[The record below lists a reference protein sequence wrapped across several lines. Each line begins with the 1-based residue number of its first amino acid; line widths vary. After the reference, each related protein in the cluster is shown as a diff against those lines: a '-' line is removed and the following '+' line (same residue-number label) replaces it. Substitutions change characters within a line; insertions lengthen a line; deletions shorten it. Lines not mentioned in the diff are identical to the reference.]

1 MRRGLLVVLLAG
13 IVAAVWTAAG
23 NTSGDKTSAAT
34 DHAAAGTS
42 VTISIEQGATWT
54 CGFNPFSGNL
64 IDWSFGTV
72 YEPLVFVDAMK
83 SGSAT
88 PWLASKYAWSNHN
101 KTITFTIRPHVK
113 WSDGKPLTAADVLF
127 TFQLIKKNSAL
138 DLQAV
143 W

>member
-13 IVAAVWTAAG
+13 MAAAIWTAAG

-34 DHAAAGTS
+34 NHAAAGTS
-42 VTISIEQGATWT
+42 VTISNEQGATWT

-72 YEPLVFVDAMK
+72 YESLVFVDALK

-88 PWLASKYAWSNHN
+88 PWLPSQYAWANHN
-101 KTITFTIRPHVK
+101 KTNTFTIRPHVK
-113 WSDGKPLTAADVLF
+113 WADGKPLPAAAPLLPLPPV
-127 TFQLIKKNSAL
+127 KKKKAPHPP
-138 DLQAV
+138 A
-143 W
+143 